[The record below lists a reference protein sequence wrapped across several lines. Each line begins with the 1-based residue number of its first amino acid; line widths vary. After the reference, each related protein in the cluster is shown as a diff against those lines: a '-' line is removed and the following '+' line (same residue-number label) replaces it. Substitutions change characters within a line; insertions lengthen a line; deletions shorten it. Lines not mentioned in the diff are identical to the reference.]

1 MDWNRIAERITVAT
15 GDPFVVEACAAVGG
29 GCINETVRL
38 SGKDGREFFIKLNR
52 ASRMEMFAAEA
63 EGLREIRESE
73 TVRAPEP
80 ICLGVSG
87 ESAWLVLEYLPLK
100 GATASAPLGSALAR
114 MHRRTAE
121 AFGWTRN
128 NTIGSTPQ
136 INSLSSDWIV
146 FWREHRLGSQL
157 RLAERKGYSGRLLE
171 QGERLLES
179 FPGLFTTYQPEPSL
193 LHGDL
198 WSGNQAVLPSGEP
211 VIFDPAVYYGDRE
224 AEIAM
229 TELFGG
235 FSREFYAAYEEVW
248 PLDEG
253 YGVRRDLY
261 NLYHILNHL
270 NLFGGGYLRQAE
282 RMMQRLLS
290 ELH

>member
-29 GCINETVRL
+29 GYINETVRL
-38 SGKDGREFFIKLNR
+38 SGKDGREFFVKLNR

-73 TVRAPEP
+73 TVRVPEP

-100 GATASAPLGSALAR
+100 GATASAPLGGALAR

-121 AFGWTRN
+121 AFGWMRN

-146 FWREHRLGSQL
+146 FWREHRLGYQL

-253 YGVRRDLY
+253 YGVRRELY